1 MADSAGNVFSNII
14 LPVDPRKS
22 KVLVGTAQ
30 YVALEVLVSKLARRF
45 IKSENKSFPELIFVH
60 TLSLPFMGGAAG
72 FVDPNSDFKE
82 KPEYGELFTDGA
94 KGIPAVL
101 LAQWVINTFAKGLHF
116 PWFNMRELMIT
127 AGAKILTRP
136 IAGALYPYMPASLQ
150 DGNIMINNVLKRQ
163 AQTSSFAGS

>member
-45 IKSENKSFPELIFVH
+45 IKSENKSFTELIFIH
-60 TLSLPFMGGAAG
+60 TLSLPFMGGAVG
-72 FVDPNSDFKE
+72 FVAPNSDFKDS
-82 KPEYGELFTDGA
+82 PAYGELFTDGA

-101 LAQWVINTFAKGLHF
+101 LAQWVLNTFAKGLHF
-116 PWFNMRELMIT
+116 PWFNMRELMIV
-127 AGAKILTRP
+127 AGAKLLTRP

-150 DGNIMINNVLKRQ
+150 DGNIMINSVIKRQ
-163 AQTSSFAGS
+163 AEQSSFAS